1 MEVLSLTLLRVTL
14 TGRDLVGPG
23 VRVGAQ
29 VNHVRAILPVA
40 SQWTCPPPCRSRTGP
55 WMESVKPFP
64 QSGWAAAPA
73 RGPDG
78 WVCCPLGGERSG
90 QEQTVWLGGGPGCQ
104 ATIATLLPLEVQE
117 AW

>member
-40 SQWTCPPPCRSRTGP
+40 SQWTSSPMPLQDRA
-55 WMESVKPFP
+55 V
-64 QSGWAAAPA
+64 
-73 RGPDG
+73 DG
-78 WVCCPLGGERSG
+78 VSQAFSTEWLGCCPSQR
-90 QEQTVWLGGGPGCQ
+90 
-104 ATIATLLPLEVQE
+104 A
-117 AW
+117 